1 MDLRLT
7 ESIWLSTRT
16 PSELIALIRAQAEW
30 DDQAARNL
38 DGAVTAMVG
47 AALARSAPDL
57 DELED
62 FQSLLRASGQHLPA
76 SCTARERH
84 IARWDS
90 LADCLRIRAELMVH
104 GSYEAVSHMRHV
116 PEILQVLAS
125 AGEHGRLQSNLQ
137 EQLGLQPA
145 NLTRI
150 LNTLENHRVV
160 VRERK
165 GKEKRVRL
173 GVNAPVNSATTSP
186 GSGKTAGNSGSMI
199 FFPKTGTHG

>member
-7 ESIWLSTRT
+7 EPTWLSTRT
-16 PSELIALIRAQAEW
+16 PSELIALIRAQGEW
-30 DDQAARNL
+30 DEAATRNL

-47 AALARSAPDL
+47 TALARSAPDL

-62 FQSLLRASGQHLPA
+62 FQSLLRAAGQRLPESGN
-76 SCTARERH
+76 TRERYA
-84 IARWDS
+84 ARWES
-90 LADCLRIRAELMVH
+90 LSDCLRIRAELMVH

-116 PEILQVLAS
+116 PEIVAALTK
-125 AGEHGRLQSNLQ
+125 AGENGLTQDELRKQFD
-137 EQLGLQPA
+137 LQPA

-160 VRERK
+160 VRERS

-173 GVNAPVNSATTSP
+173 GANAPAPIKAKPVLRGVARSP
-186 GSGKTAGNSGSMI
+186 HTPIWRDLLAA
-199 FFPKTGTHG
+199 

>member
-1 MDLRLT
+1 MDLRQT
-7 ESIWLSTRT
+7 EATWLSTRT
-16 PSELIALIRAQAEW
+16 PSELIALIRAQGEW
-30 DDQAARNL
+30 DDAAARNL

-62 FQSLLRASGQHLPA
+62 FQSLLRAATQRLPV
-76 SCTARERH
+76 SCTMRDRYA
-84 IARWDS
+84 ARWES

-104 GSYEAVSHMRHV
+104 GSYEAVRHMRHV
-116 PEILQVLAS
+116 PEIVGMLAG
-125 AGEHGRLQSNLQ
+125 AGENGLPQDDLRKRLD
-137 EQLGLQPA
+137 LQPA

-165 GKEKRVRL
+165 GKTKQVRR
-173 GVNAPVNSATTSP
+173 GPNAPQVERPIHHNRT
-186 GSGKTAGNSGSMI
+186 GQDVLGKVAW
-199 FFPKTGTHG
+199 KEAA